1 MSSDLSEAPVRQEST
16 FGFPD
21 FVVAYS
27 AGRNFAWTA
36 SPDAQKTRSMI
47 AVSRRVDSRSWSRRT
62 SRCSGR
68 SPAAPAAERQGVRR
82 TRNCGAGSDLG
93 VVVDGAEEAGLRSM
107 NFISGK
113 IVDGARPGEGTH
125 GRRSFVDGILYH
137 CRCAVEQ
144 AVEADGRPQTAAH
157 RLTARRWT
165 DLVLV
170 VDFGS

>member
-1 MSSDLSEAPVRQEST
+1 MVSRRTSRCSGRSPSAPAAERQIVRQTWCGGVSSDLSEAPVRQEST

-68 SPAAPAAERQGVRR
+68 SPSAPAAERQIVGQTGPQLGALEFWRR
-82 TRNCGAGSDLG
+82 WRSAHGRPFVVTR
-93 VVVDGAEEAGLRSM
+93 
-107 NFISGK
+107 
-113 IVDGARPGEGTH
+113 
-125 GRRSFVDGILYH
+125 RRSFGLWPVAAGFCAD
-137 CRCAVEQ
+137 CRW
-144 AVEADGRPQTAAH
+144 H
-157 RLTARRWT
+157 
-165 DLVLV
+165 
-170 VDFGS
+170 

>member
-1 MSSDLSEAPVRQEST
+1 MRQEST

-82 TRNCGAGSDLG
+82 TWHLVWSSELERWQLVCEGVPGQPDPGVGFWAGRNGKWAVTPDARNTRTAIAVSRRADSRSRSRRTSRCSGRSPSALA
-93 VVVDGAEEAGLRSM
+93 AERQ
-107 NFISGK
+107 
-113 IVDGARPGEGTH
+113 IV
-125 GRRSFVDGILYH
+125 S
-137 CRCAVEQ
+137 
-144 AVEADGRPQTAAH
+144 QT
-157 RLTARRWT
+157 
-165 DLVLV
+165 DSV
-170 VDFGS
+170 